1 MKSSPVFRFALAL
14 ICSTLLAGLA
24 KFATLAQSEGPAPE
38 ESVLPVQLSAVDEIA
53 AEDATAQQ
61 HVLVHLHP
69 QQSLAAR
76 HAAFAQNRETHPK
89 AAAVNADSDS
99 AVSSAPSIPALPAPG
114 FYPADL
120 SNPFHGSVL
129 THAQSNNIYVNCSAA
144 CWGNPSNFL
153 TNLAHS
159 DFIRIT
165 DQYVGT
171 TGTYRYPVGASS
183 SVTASLHATLWP
195 NDILGIV
202 HAAART
208 HGSGYAHIYH
218 VFLPK
223 GTDVCLSATQCY
235 SPNRQSTFIFCA
247 YHGRADFTGIGP
259 VLFTVQPYQN
269 VPGCSVAQPSTNGAL
284 VDSTAST
291 LSHELIETITDP
303 DADAWVARNS
313 LVDYGAEI
321 GDLCEKPAFNYPAFT
336 LYVKPYAIQ
345 PEYSNKYH
353 ACATTP

>member
-1 MKSSPVFRFALAL
+1 
-14 ICSTLLAGLA
+14 
-24 KFATLAQSEGPAPE
+24 
-38 ESVLPVQLSAVDEIA
+38 
-53 AEDATAQQ
+53 
-61 HVLVHLHP
+61 
-69 QQSLAAR
+69 
-76 HAAFAQNRETHPK
+76 
-89 AAAVNADSDS
+89 
-99 AVSSAPSIPALPAPG
+99 LPAPG

-120 SNPFHGSVL
+120 SNPFHGKVL
-129 THAQSNNIYVNCSAA
+129 TYAQSNDIYVNCSAA
-144 CWGNPSNFL
+144 CWGKPSDFL
-153 TNLAHS
+153 ANLAHS

-171 TGTYRYPVGASS
+171 TSTYRYPVGASS
-183 SVTASLHATLWP
+183 SVTPSLHATLWP
-195 NDILGIV
+195 NDIQGIV

-247 YHGRADFTGIGP
+247 YHGSADFTGIGH
-259 VLFTVQPYQN
+259 VLFTVEPYQN
-269 VPGCSVAQPSTNGAL
+269 VPRCSVAQPSANGAL
-284 VDSTAST
+284 VDSAAST

-303 DADAWVARNS
+303 DAWLGRNS

-321 GDLCEKPAFNYPAFT
+321 GDLCETPFGNYAAFSLNRRS
-336 LYVKPYAIQ
+336 YAIQ
-345 PEYSNKYH
+345 PEYSNKFH